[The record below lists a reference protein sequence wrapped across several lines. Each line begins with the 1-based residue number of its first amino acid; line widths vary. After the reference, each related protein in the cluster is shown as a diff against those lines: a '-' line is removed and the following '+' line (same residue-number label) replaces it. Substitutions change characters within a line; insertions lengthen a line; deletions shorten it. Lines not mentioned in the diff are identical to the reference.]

1 MQHLLNKNVLDIEI
15 SGIRQVSNRVDG
27 NPDVINL
34 TFGQPNFATPDY
46 IKEAGIQAIKNNHTG
61 YTETAGLLELR
72 EVACDTMSRLYGLD
86 YDPHD
91 EVLVTV
97 GASEALDI
105 TFRTILNDGLEVIV
119 PTPVFVGYEPLIQ
132 MCNCKTVYVNT
143 ASNDFKL
150 TAEMIE
156 EHLTDKTRAIVLPY
170 PNNPM
175 GSLLSKEE
183 LEKIANLLADKDIF
197 IVTDEVYSELNYVED
212 HASIANF
219 EQVRDQTIV
228 INGLSKSHA
237 MTGWRIGFAF
247 APSYLIEQFYKVK
260 SFNTVCATSISQHA
274 AVAALENISISN
286 ENVAAMKQDYQKRRD
301 YVYDRLV
308 NMGLDVTL
316 PEGAFYIF
324 PSIAHTGLESM
335 EFVEKLLD
343 EENVAVIPGSAFSV
357 DGEGYIRISY
367 AQAMEQLE
375 KGMDGLERFLNRLKK
390 NN

>member
-1 MQHLLNKNVLDIEI
+1 VQHLLNKNVLNIEI

-34 TFGQPNFATPDY
+34 TFGQPNFPTPDY
-46 IKEAGIQAIKNNHTG
+46 IKEAGIQAIKDNHTG

-72 EVACDTMSRLYGLD
+72 EVACETMKRLYGLK
-86 YDPHD
+86 YDPYN
-91 EVLVTV
+91 EVIVTV

-105 TFRTILNDGLEVIV
+105 TFRTILSDGLEVIV
-119 PTPVFVGYEPLIQ
+119 PTPVYVGYEPLVQ

-143 ASNDFKL
+143 AENDFKL

-156 EHLTDKTRAIVLPY
+156 QHLTDKTRAIVLPY

-175 GSLLSKEE
+175 GSLLPKDE
-183 LEKIANLLADKDIF
+183 LEKIANLIASKDIF

-212 HASIANF
+212 HVSIASF

-247 APSYLIEQFYKVK
+247 APDYLIEQFYKIK

-274 AVAALENISISN
+274 AVAALENVNISDA
-286 ENVAAMKQDYQKRRD
+286 NVLMMKEDYKKRRD
-301 YVYDRLV
+301 YVYKRLV

-324 PSIAHTGLESM
+324 PSIAHTGLASM
-335 EFVEKLLD
+335 DFVEKLLD
-343 EENVAVIPGSAFSV
+343 EENVAVIPGSAFSA
-357 DGEGYIRISY
+357 DGEGFIRISY
-367 AQAMEQLE
+367 AQSMDQLK
-375 KGMDGLERFLNRLKK
+375 KGMDGLERFLEKLND
-390 NN
+390 